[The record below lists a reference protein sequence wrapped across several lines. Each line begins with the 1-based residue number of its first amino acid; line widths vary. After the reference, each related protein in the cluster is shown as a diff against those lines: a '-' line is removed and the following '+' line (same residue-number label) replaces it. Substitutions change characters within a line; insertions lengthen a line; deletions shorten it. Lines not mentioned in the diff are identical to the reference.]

1 MKVLIQKEKWCIT
14 PTRATKGSSGYDI
27 YLSKINSELIKNYD
41 GMISFHKPINNMDYE
56 ELIIE
61 PNARLLI
68 KTGIKV
74 GIPEGYEIQIRSR
87 SGLSLKQGL
96 TVINSPGTIDSD
108 YRGEIGVILIN
119 NSNQTQILELNTRIA
134 QMVLQ
139 KVEEI
144 DFEES
149 DNIPDT
155 LRGDGG
161 YGSTDKISLPF
172 SNEIITDKNH
182 NITFTTTSTNDIS
195 DVIID
200 SEFFENIEK
209 RR

>member
-1 MKVLIQKEKWCIT
+1 
-14 PTRATKGSSGYDI
+14 
-27 YLSKINSELIKNYD
+27 
-41 GMISFHKPINNMDYE
+41 MDYE

-61 PNARLLI
+61 PKARLLI
-68 KTGIKV
+68 KTGIKKV
-74 GIPEGYEIQIRSR
+74 GIPEGYEIQIRPR

-108 YRGEIGVILIN
+108 YRGEIGIILIN
-119 NSNQTQILELNTRIA
+119 QSNQTQILELNTRIA

-144 DFEES
+144 DFEDS

-172 SNEIITDKNH
+172 SNEITTVKNH
-182 NITFTTTSTNDIS
+182 NITFTTTSTNNDIS

-200 SEFFENIEK
+200 SEFFESIEK
-209 RR
+209 KEIK

>member
-41 GMISFHKPINNMDYE
+41 GIIKFNKPINNMDYE

-61 PNARLLI
+61 PKARLLI
-68 KTGIKV
+68 KTGIKKV
-74 GIPEGYEIQIRSR
+74 GIPEGYEIQIRPR

-108 YRGEIGVILIN
+108 YRGEIGIILIN
-119 NSNQTQILELNTRIA
+119 QSNQTQILELNTRIA

-144 DFEES
+144 DFEDS

-172 SNEIITDKNH
+172 SNEITTVKNH
-182 NITFTTTSTNDIS
+182 NITFTTTSTNNDIS

-200 SEFFENIEK
+200 SEFF
-209 RR
+209 